1 VFFFCISVKKSGSFF
16 AIFVAERN
24 AKNRKECHSSKS
36 KNAGHKRGELE
47 RLERGSGRQ
56 NFEGNVACQSFQKH
70 NFHCAEIL
78 VTLTLCGVL
87 CVVLAFSLSRAR
99 FDVWF
104 CVSNKNFVRV
114 RDYYSL
120 SLSLSLVCVCVR
132 ACGCGQ
138 TYSAIVYALRAMRVC
153 IRFLSLSLSL

>member
-1 VFFFCISVKKSGSFF
+1 MMRVFFLYFSEEVGELFCNFCGRE
-16 AIFVAERN
+16 ER
-24 AKNRKECHSSKS
+24 EKS
-36 KNAGHKRGELE
+36 KRMPLIKEQKCRAQKRRIGEIGE
-47 RLERGSGRQ
+47 RQWKAKFLRETLRARV
-56 NFEGNVACQSFQKH
+56 FKKH
-70 NFHCAEIL
+70 IFT
-78 VTLTLCGVL
+78 VRKLTL